1 MTPSGAG
8 FRPIPFLS
16 WRGARFEQM
25 DQLEKLDDQQQDN
38 AEYDGSKIKVLTGL
52 EAVRKRPGMYIGDT
66 SVYGLHHLVY
76 EIVDNSV
83 DEAMAG
89 FCTEISV
96 TIHVDN
102 SVTVIDN
109 GRGIPVDMHPTEKKS
124 AAEVALTVLHAG
136 GKFDNDSYKVSGGLH
151 GVGLSVVN
159 ALSDRLDVEIKRGG
173 KVYTQSYERGT
184 PLGAL
189 QEVGVAKGTGTKICF
204 HPDFTIFEAN
214 EYNFGTLSNRLRE
227 LSFLNKGL
235 IIHVEDE
242 RIDKKLTFQ
251 YEGGIISFVEHLN
264 KNKVCLHPKPIYVE
278 GQKDNIIAEIAM
290 QYNDG
295 YAESVFSFANNI
307 NTHEGGSHLTG
318 FRGALTR
325 TINAYASEKQGKGEK
340 IVLTGDDV
348 REGLVC
354 VISVKIPNPQFEGQT
369 KTKLGNSEVKGI
381 VEALCNDKLTQ
392 YFDENPSIIKA
403 IIDKALGAARAREA
417 AKKARELTR
426 RKSVLESN
434 TLPGKLA
441 DCSEKDPSQCELF
454 LVEGDSAG
462 GCFSGDT
469 QIALA
474 DGRHIRFEEL
484 VREQADGKEHFGYT
498 IRHDGKIGLER
509 LLNARITK
517 KQAEVVCVT
526 LDNGET
532 ITCTPDHRF
541 MLRDGSY
548 KAAAAL
554 RADDSLMPLYRKLS
568 DKRDPGITI
577 DGYEMAWD
585 PRSESWLFTHILADW
600 HNRWQGVYAESDG
613 DHCHHL
619 DFDKRNNNPTNI
631 RRMPKDAH
639 LELHR
644 QHVQKTLHRAD
655 VIEKCRA
662 IHQSDEFR
670 MMMSERMKQPDT
682 RQILSEQA
690 RAQWEDEQYKTYMV
704 EKWREFYDEH
714 EAYREANSER
724 LNRNQQE
731 YWSDAA
737 HREEQA
743 QRTRTY
749 FEQHPEARE
758 QLSEQ
763 SKEQWQNDDL
773 LAWRSETTK
782 QQWTPEFRDK
792 RRAALAQ
799 TFYRKTISALKQIE
813 RQHGNLDIDAYRR
826 YRIDTRDHSLLSFE
840 TFCERYFNNDETK
853 AREAI
858 TLHNHRVV
866 SVTTIEQRVDV
877 YDLEV
882 PGTHNFALASGV
894 FVHNSA
900 KQGRDRRFQA
910 ILPLR
915 GKILNVEKAR
925 FDKMLKS
932 EEIQTLITAIGA
944 GIGAGDFD
952 PAKVRYH
959 KIVIMTDADVDGAHI
974 RTLLLTFFYRQ
985 MKDIIERGYL
995 YIAQPPLF
1003 KVKRGKQEWYIKDE
1017 TQMNKYLTE
1026 QGAAS
1031 AALMVGD
1038 KLLTGKRL
1046 ETHIYQLSEFLRY
1059 LDTFER
1065 HRQNRVLVK
1074 SLAYHKR
1081 LTAAMLGFRDLL
1093 EREMDAVLET
1103 YRAFF
1108 LNEKDRKISYTIQ
1121 EDTPERL
1128 KVLIKTTD
1136 DGEPL
1141 VVDYDFLSSHNYKEL
1156 QRHADL
1162 IAMMGFPPYKIE
1174 IDNKMREIEL
1184 LTDVVD
1190 TIINAGKNGLT
1201 IQRYKGLGEM
1211 NPDQL
1216 WETTMDPQR
1225 RNMLTVQLGDF
1236 EEVETIFTTLM
1247 GDEVEPRREFIEKY
1261 ATQVKNLD
1269 I

>member
-1 MTPSGAG
+1 
-8 FRPIPFLS
+8 
-16 WRGARFEQM
+16 M
-25 DQLEKLDDQQQDN
+25 DQVEQIEQQEAN
-38 AEYDGSKIKVLTGL
+38 AGYDGSKIKVLTGL

-89 FCTEISV
+89 FCTEIAV

-102 SVTVIDN
+102 SITVIDN

-151 GVGLSVVN
+151 GVGMSVVN
-159 ALSDRLDVEIKRGG
+159 ALSERLDVEIKRGG
-173 KVYTQSYERGT
+173 KVYAQTYERGA
-184 PLGAL
+184 PLEPL
-189 QEVGVAKGTGTKICF
+189 REVGIAKGTGTKICF
-204 HPDFTIFEAN
+204 LPDFTIFEAN

-227 LSFLNKGL
+227 LSFLNRGL
-235 IIHVEDE
+235 IISIEDE

-251 YEGGIISFVEHLN
+251 YEGGICSFVEHLN
-264 KNKVCLHPKPIYVE
+264 KNKPCLHPAPIYFE
-278 GQKDNIIAEIAM
+278 SQKDNIIVEVAL

-295 YAESVFSFANNI
+295 YTENVFSFANNI

-325 TINAYASEKQGKGEK
+325 TINAYAAEKQGKGEK
-340 IVLTGDDV
+340 ITLSGEDV

-381 VEALCNDKLTQ
+381 VEALCNEKMTQ
-392 YFDENPSIIKA
+392 FFDENPSVIKA
-403 IIDKALGAARAREA
+403 IIEKALGAARAREA

-426 RKSVLESN
+426 RKTALESS

-441 DCSEKDPSQCELF
+441 DCSEKDPRAGELF

-469 QIALA
+469 LVALA
-474 DGRHIRFEEL
+474 DGRNVSFTEL
-484 VREQADGKEHFGYT
+484 IAEQRAGKELFCYT
-498 IRHDGKIGLER
+498 IRHDGKIGLEHI
-509 LLNARITK
+509 LNVRQTK
-517 KQAEVVCVT
+517 TDAEIVRVT

-532 ITCTPDHRF
+532 LTCTPDHLF
-541 MLRDGSY
+541 MLRDGTY
-548 KAAAAL
+548 KAAAEL
-554 RADDSLMPLYRKLS
+554 CLDDSLMPLYRKFS
-568 DKRDPGITI
+568 DASEPGMTI
-577 DGYEMAWD
+577 NGYEMVWD
-585 PRSESWLFTHILADW
+585 PRSESWLFTHVLADW

-613 DHCHHL
+613 EHCHHL

-631 RRMPKDAH
+631 CRLSAEAH
-639 LELHR
+639 LALHR
-644 QHVQKTLHRAD
+644 QHVAKTLHRPE
-655 VIEKCRA
+655 VIQKCREL
-662 IHQSDEFR
+662 HKSKEFR
-670 MMMSERMKQPDT
+670 TMMSERMKQPET

-690 RAQWEDEQYKTYMV
+690 KAQWEDESYKSYMA
-704 EKWREFYDEH
+704 ERWREFYDEN
-714 EAYREANSER
+714 EAYRDANREL

-731 YWSDAA
+731 YWGNSA

-743 QRTRTY
+743 QRTRAY
-749 FEQHPEARE
+749 FEEHPEARDA
-758 QLSEQ
+758 LSEQ
-763 SKEQWQNDDL
+763 AKEQWQDENL
-773 LAWRSETTK
+773 LAWRRETTK
-782 QQWTPEFRDK
+782 QQWTPAFREK
-792 RRAALAQ
+792 RRAALAE
-799 TFYRKTISALKQIE
+799 TFYRKTIGALKQIE
-813 RQHGNLDIDAYRR
+813 QQYGQLDLEAYRA
-826 YRIDTRDHSLLSFE
+826 YRVAMRDHSLLSFE
-840 TFCERYFNNDETK
+840 TFCERYFDDDEIK
-853 AREAI
+853 AREAVSKY
-858 TLHNHRVV
+858 NHRVV
-866 SVTTIEQRVDV
+866 SVARLEEKVNV

-882 PGTHNFALASGV
+882 PGTHNFALAGGV

-944 GIGAGDFD
+944 GIGADDFD
-952 PAKVRYH
+952 ISKVRYH

-985 MKDIIERGYL
+985 MRDIIEHGYL

-1017 TQMNKYLTE
+1017 TQMNKYLIE
-1026 QGAAS
+1026 HGAAS

-1038 KLLTGKRL
+1038 KWFTGKRL
-1046 ETHIYQLSEFLRY
+1046 ETHIHQLSEFLRY

-1074 SLAYHKR
+1074 ALAYHQR
-1081 LTAAMLGFRDLL
+1081 LTSAVLGFRDLL
-1093 EREMDAVLET
+1093 EREMDAVVET
-1103 YRAFF
+1103 YRSFF
-1108 LNEKDRKISYTIQ
+1108 LHEKDRKISYAIV
-1121 EDTPERL
+1121 EDGAERF
-1128 KVLIKTTD
+1128 KVVIKTAG
-1136 DGEPL
+1136 DGDSL
-1141 VVDYDFLSSHNYKEL
+1141 VVDYEFLSSHNYKEL
-1156 QRHADL
+1156 QRHAEL
-1162 IAMMGFPPYKIE
+1162 ITMMGFPPYKV
-1174 IDNKMREIEL
+1174 EIENKITEIEM
-1184 LTDVVD
+1184 LTDVVE
-1190 TIINAGKNGLT
+1190 TIISAGKSGLV

-1225 RNMLTVQLGDF
+1225 RNLLTVQLGDL